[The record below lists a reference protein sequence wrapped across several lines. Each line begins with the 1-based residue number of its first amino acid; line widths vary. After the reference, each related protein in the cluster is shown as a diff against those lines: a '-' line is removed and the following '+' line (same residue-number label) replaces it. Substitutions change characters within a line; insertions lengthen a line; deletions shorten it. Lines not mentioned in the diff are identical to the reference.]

1 MVTAERCIA
10 YVAPEIPAQSATFV
24 YEELL
29 AVEQRGVRV
38 VPFSVHPP
46 ARAVPAQL
54 GLSVRTQVLYSQP
67 AFVLAFKGLAA
78 LPRFGV
84 GALRALQWLAADML
98 TVGLWRASAWKL
110 VYQLLVAAR
119 LGREVQARGCT
130 HMHVHFAHVPTQITM
145 YASALTG
152 TPFTIMAHANDIF
165 ERGLLLPQKARR
177 AVKMLTISEHNVRYL
192 RSVGVPSA
200 RLEVV
205 RCGVSFA
212 PRAEAPCF
220 AARPRFRVGT
230 LGRLVEKKGVDDLLH
245 ALVLLRDAPWAIQL
259 EVAGVGPL
267 RADLEALAQ
276 SLGLADSVRFVGA
289 LEHTAVTAWMRT
301 LDAFTLACKCDANG
315 DMDGIPVVLMEA
327 MSQRVPV
334 VSTRLSGI
342 PELVL
347 HDRTGLLAQPAD
359 PASLAAALR
368 TLLDDSALRARL
380 SAAAVD
386 HVEAEF
392 GQSVNIDR
400 LLRHLASVPGD
411 AGSCPAPISALTP

>member
-1 MVTAERCIA
+1 MAERCIA
-10 YVAPEIPAQSATFV
+10 YVAPEIPALSATFV

-29 AVEQRGVRV
+29 GVEQRGIRV
-38 VPFSVHPP
+38 VPFTVHPP
-46 ARAVPAQL
+46 ARAVPAQV
-54 GLSVRTQVLYSQP
+54 GLSLRTQVLYSQP
-67 AFVLAFKGLAA
+67 AFVLALKGLAA

-84 GALRALQWLAADML
+84 GALKALQWLAADML
-98 TVGLWRASAWKL
+98 TVGPWRASAWKL
-110 VYQLLVAAR
+110 VYQLLVATR
-119 LGREVQARGCT
+119 LGREVQARGCM

-200 RLEVV
+200 QLEVV

-212 PRAEAPCF
+212 PRAETPRF
-220 AARPRFRVGT
+220 EARPRFRVGT
-230 LGRLVEKKGVDDLLH
+230 LGRLVEKKGVDDLLR
-245 ALVLLRDAPWAIQL
+245 ALVLLRDASWKIQL
-259 EVAGVGPL
+259 DVAGDGPL
-267 RADLEALAQ
+267 RAELEALAR
-276 SLGLADSVRFVGA
+276 SLGLADSVQFVGA
-289 LEHTAVTAWMRT
+289 LEHTVVAAWLQS

-342 PELVL
+342 PELVV
-347 HDRTGLLAQPAD
+347 HDHTGLLAQPAD
-359 PASLAAALR
+359 PASLAETLR
-368 TLLDDSALRARL
+368 RLFDDSALRARL
-380 SAAAVD
+380 SAAALA

-392 GQSVNIDR
+392 GQVVNIDR
-400 LLRHLASVPGD
+400 LLRHLPPLPADVRSLPSPV
-411 AGSCPAPISALTP
+411 SSPAP